1 MCTRTLCNGSYASG
15 ILILVYINLFKF
27 DFETSIFAYV
37 THTLN
42 RSWNQQVLSVEGN
55 GSWSRKQRYPL
66 MGARTQT
73 WQASMDYETSIASGQ
88 PLILN
93 TLLCLICIFLNLYLL
108 TTSFFM

>member
-42 RSWNQQVLSVEGN
+42 RSWNQQVLSVESN
-55 GSWSRKQRYPL
+55 GSWSRKQRYPV

-73 WQASMDYETSIASGQ
+73 
-88 PLILN
+88 
-93 TLLCLICIFLNLYLL
+93 
-108 TTSFFM
+108 